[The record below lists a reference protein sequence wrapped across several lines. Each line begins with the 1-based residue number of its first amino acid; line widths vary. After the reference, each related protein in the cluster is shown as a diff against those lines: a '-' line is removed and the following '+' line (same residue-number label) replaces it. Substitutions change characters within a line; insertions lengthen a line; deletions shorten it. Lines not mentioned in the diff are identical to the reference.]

1 MHMQAKKLP
10 GLKIGRFNLPTP
22 IIQGGMG
29 VGISLSG
36 LASAVANEGGV
47 GVISSVGLGLLFSE
61 EQLNYRK
68 ANMHFLRHEIRKAR
82 QMTNGV
88 IGLNIMVALSDFDNM
103 LQIAIEEEVDIVFMG
118 AGLPLRFPK
127 NYTPE
132 MIRNFKTYFVPIVSS
147 ARAAQLIFQYWGKT
161 FGRIPE
167 AVVVEGP
174 KAGGHL
180 GFKREQIDDP
190 QFQLEKLI
198 PEVVDTV
205 KVFEERFEREIPVIA
220 AGGIFSGADILK
232 FLELGASGVQMAT
245 RFVATHECDASEDFK
260 NAYVQSKKED
270 IVIIDSPVGLPGRAI
285 KNSFLQEVKE
295 GQKKPFKC
303 SWKCLKTCDFRTT
316 PYCIA
321 DALAN
326 AQRGMLEK
334 GFTFAGSNAY
344 KVDKIVSVNELFLT
358 LEKEYLQAVKARQPQ
373 AVY

>member
-198 PEVVDTV
+198 PEVVATV

-344 KVDKIVSVNELFLT
+344 KVDRIVSVNELFLT
-358 LEKEYLQAVKARQPQ
+358 LEKEYLQALKARQPQ

>member
-103 LQIAIEEEVDIVFMG
+103 LQIAIEEEVDVVFMG

>member
-1 MHMQAKKLP
+1 MQAKKLP

-103 LQIAIEEEVDIVFMG
+103 LQIAIEEEVDVVFMG

>member
-82 QMTNGV
+82 QMSNGV

>member
-147 ARAAQLIFQYWGKT
+147 ARAAQLIFQYWEKT

-198 PEVVDTV
+198 PEVVATV

-220 AGGIFSGADILK
+220 AGGIFSGVDILK
-232 FLELGASGVQMAT
+232 FLDLGASGVQMAT

-344 KVDKIVSVNELFLT
+344 KVDRIVSVNELFLT
-358 LEKEYLQAVKARQPQ
+358 LEKEYLQALKARQPQ